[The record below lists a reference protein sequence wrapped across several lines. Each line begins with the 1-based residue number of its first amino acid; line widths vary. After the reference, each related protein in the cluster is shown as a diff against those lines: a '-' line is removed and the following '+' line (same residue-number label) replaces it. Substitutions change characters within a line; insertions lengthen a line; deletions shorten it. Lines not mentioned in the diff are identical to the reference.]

1 MKLVVDEWG
10 CWYKW
15 GSGPSKGKNLFEQ
28 QSTVRD
34 AVVSALTLNIFNNN
48 CDKVQM
54 ANVAQ
59 VCNNLHALFL
69 ADGEKFIETPT
80 YYVFDMYKGH
90 QGGEAL
96 KTIVSDNTQLEN
108 SVSVSSSLKNDLL
121 TVTIANLSC
130 KDDAEL
136 SIDLLGND
144 REIVS
149 STCTLLQGDNM
160 TDYNTFENPK
170 NVVPKNECN
179 IDITKVFTLPKAS
192 VMLI

>member
-1 MKLVVDEWG
+1 MNIYDSAVSAAERGLQSNVEVANKMDYLIKRNYAIAQGFGLEKNMKLVVDEWG

-69 ADGEKFIETPT
+69 ADENNFIETPT
-80 YYVFDMYKGH
+80 YYVFDMFKGH
-90 QGGEAL
+90 QGGNAL
-96 KTIVSDNTQLEN
+96 KTVVSNNAELEN
-108 SVSVSSSLKNDLL
+108 SVSDGKY
-121 TVTIANLSC
+121 C
-130 KDDAEL
+130 
-136 SIDLLGND
+136 
-144 REIVS
+144 
-149 STCTLLQGDNM
+149 
-160 TDYNTFENPK
+160 F
-170 NVVPKNECN
+170 
-179 IDITKVFTLPKAS
+179 DIPL
-192 VMLI
+192 